1 MSSKDYENASERIVT
16 AESQT
21 CDNNM
26 VPQTE
31 TEESRGT
38 LSKGKRQFKSRSK
51 AWEFFKKVKCSV
63 PGPSG
68 IEIVDKAQC
77 IFCKKEL
84 SANSKSNGTIG
95 LLHHLKI
102 CKQNPENCQQ
112 TILTYT
118 ASESQGVDD
127 NNGSLKNWKFDQ
139 EDVRK
144 ALAYMI
150 IIDELPFRFVERA
163 GFQYF
168 MRTACPLFFVPSRW
182 TMVRDCYMMY
192 DDERLK
198 LKAILKKSACRVC
211 LTTDTWTSIQRINY
225 LCLTAHFI
233 DDNWSMNKRILNFVP
248 IRSHRGEDIG
258 LVIENCLRDWEIKN
272 VFTIT
277 VDNAAS
283 NNTAI
288 EYLRKKLAS
297 NDGCLLKGK
306 YLHMRCIAH
315 IINLVVVD
323 GLKSMN
329 HSISRI
335 RNAVRYVRQS
345 PSRWAKFK
353 ECISLEKIDN
363 KSHVTLDV
371 RTRWNSTYIMLESAV
386 KFETAFER
394 LEILDPFFCMELC
407 SKDKGMDS
415 DGDNGNDSDVHEENG
430 VPIKSDW
437 ENARR
442 FVNFLSHFYTLT
454 VKVSGTR
461 YVTSNTFFTEIIGVL
476 YVLEEWQRDK
486 DKDKEL
492 ATMAAR
498 MKQKYDKYWGNAKK
512 MNMIIYIAV
521 VLDPRYKLEYLQ
533 WTFSEIYKGTDN
545 QVEAMDLGEMVKIA
559 LYEMFNEYM
568 RIHNCVVVGGRKEG
582 TATSML

>member
-1 MSSKDYENASERIVT
+1 MEAPVI
-16 AESQT
+16 
-21 CDNNM
+21 
-26 VPQTE
+26 
-31 TEESRGT
+31 
-38 LSKGKRQFKSRSK
+38 L
-51 AWEFFKKVKCSV
+51 
-63 PGPSG
+63 GPSG

-84 SANSKSNGTIG
+84 SANSKSNGTTG
-95 LLHHLKI
+95 LIHHLKI

-139 EDVRK
+139 EDD
-144 ALAYMI
+144 
-150 IIDELPFRFVERA
+150 DELPFRFLERA

-168 MRTACPLFFVPSRW
+168 MRTACPLFSVPSRW

-211 LTTDTWTSIQRINY
+211 STTDTWTSIQRINY

-233 DDNWSMNKRILNFVP
+233 DDNQSMNKRILNFVP
-248 IRSHRGEDIG
+248 IRSHR
-258 LVIENCLRDWEIKN
+258 
-272 VFTIT
+272 
-277 VDNAAS
+277 
-283 NNTAI
+283 AI
-288 EYLRKKLAS
+288 EHLRKKLVS

-335 RNAVRYVRQS
+335 RNAIRYVRQS

-371 RTRWNSTYIMLESAV
+371 RTRLGKCKKIRKLLES
-386 KFETAFER
+386 F
-394 LEILDPFFCMELC
+394 
-407 SKDKGMDS
+407 SYSHGKGFW
-415 DGDNGNDSDVHEENG
+415 NKVC
-430 VPIKSDW
+430 
-437 ENARR
+437 
-442 FVNFLSHFYTLT
+442 HFQ
-454 VKVSGTR
+454 S
-461 YVTSNTFFTEIIGVL
+461 FFTEIIGVL

-486 DKDKEL
+486 DKDKAL

-521 VLDPRYKLEYLQ
+521 VLDPRYKLEYLP

-545 QVEAMDLGEMVKIA
+545 HVEAMDLGEMVKIA

-568 RIHNCVVVGGRKEG
+568 RIYNCVVVGGRKEG
-582 TATSML
+582 TATSMLQFDIDEGIKQVEGSAKIFSMYMMHKSKAHVEENRTELDTYLKEATESINTEFDILGLWRMHSPRFPILSQMARDVLAVPISTVASESAFSTSGRIIDPFWS